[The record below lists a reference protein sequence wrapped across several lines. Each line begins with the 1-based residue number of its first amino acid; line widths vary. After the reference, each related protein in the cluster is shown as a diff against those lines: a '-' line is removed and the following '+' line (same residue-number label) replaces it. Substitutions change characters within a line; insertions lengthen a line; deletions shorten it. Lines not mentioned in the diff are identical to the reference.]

1 MRTREIAI
9 DEQRSFDREIGEA
22 VKLLPAK

>member
-1 MRTREIAI
+1 MRAREQAM
-9 DEQRSFDREIGEA
+9 ESQRAFDREIGEA